1 MADERDNNFSLSD
14 TENSR
19 SHEPLPVTAADDTQS
34 DSFFMTDI
42 PVEKAEGDPA
52 DGQHHSGEEHRH
64 HHTDHDGHSHESSS
78 RSRSS
83 RSRRESDS
91 HRSSRGESRRK
102 ESGDGKR
109 KDSRRHHESGSRR
122 HSDAPRTEGVC
133 DTSDISAAKHGDL
146 THENAHS
153 DDKKKKRRLP
163 VLARVIII
171 ILAAVLLCAGGAFVF
186 LQAKLSL
193 ISRYDPDSVEKTDP
207 DDEDFETDVN
217 AGGYDVVTPGDIDWD
232 KDTNVMSKSGITNI
246 LLIGQDTRVPGQRGR
261 SDTMII
267 LTINTNDKKL
277 KITSLMRDM
286 YVQIPG
292 YSDNRIN
299 AAYAFGGYD
308 LLKETI
314 EKNFGV
320 AIDHFAEV
328 DFTGFDA
335 AVDIV
340 GGVDIYLNAEEA
352 SQLKNWGH
360 RTVEG
365 MNHLDGA
372 ATAAYCRIRYIGNA
386 DYERTQRQRTVLSAI
401 YSKLR
406 REVSVPMIMELCNSI
421 FPLVTTDM
429 TNSEI
434 INTAMSLYSMNIE
447 SLEQH
452 RLPEDGTYTPAYIN
466 GMAVLVPDLDKSRA
480 ILREIIFGENTED
493 TAN

>member
-1 MADERDNNFSLSD
+1 MADERDNNFSLSE
-14 TENSR
+14 TES
-19 SHEPLPVTAADDTQS
+19 SSSVTPLPDTADNAQS

-42 PVEKAEGDPA
+42 PVEKIESDPAAEG
-52 DGQHHSGEEHRH
+52 HSGGEHRH
-64 HHTDHDGHSHESSS
+64 HHTDHGGHSHESSH
-78 RSRSS
+78 RGRSS
-83 RSRRESDS
+83 RSSESDS
-91 HRSSRGESRRK
+91 HRSSHSESRRK
-102 ESGDGKR
+102 KSRGDDKTSR
-109 KDSRRHHESGSRR
+109 KHHDGGSRR
-122 HSDAPRTEGVC
+122 HSDDSRNEGS
-133 DTSDISAAKHGDL
+133 DTADTGRESKLPDETRPKD
-146 THENAHS
+146 E
-153 DDKKKKRRLP
+153 KKKKRRLP
-163 VLARVIII
+163 VFARVIII

-193 ISRYDPDSVEKTDP
+193 IPRYDPDSVDKVDP
-207 DDEDFETDVN
+207 GDEDFETDSN
-217 AGGYDVVTPGDIDWD
+217 ADGYDVVTPGDIDWD

-246 LLIGQDTRVPGQRGR
+246 LLIGQDTRVQGQRGR

-267 LTINTNDKKL
+267 LTINSNDKKL

-299 AAYAFGGYD
+299 SAYAFGGYD

-447 SLEQH
+447 SMEQH

-466 GMAVLVPDLDKSRA
+466 GMAVLVPDLDKNRA
-480 ILREIIFGENTED
+480 ILREIIFGED